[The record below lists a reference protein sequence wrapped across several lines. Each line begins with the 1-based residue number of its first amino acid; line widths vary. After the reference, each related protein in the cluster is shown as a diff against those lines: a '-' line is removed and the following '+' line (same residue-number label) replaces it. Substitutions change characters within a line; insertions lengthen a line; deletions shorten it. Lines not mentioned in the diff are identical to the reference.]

1 MASCDV
7 VDRILGS
14 RRRSP
19 IPSKYRPFQ
28 YYHARVLRKFCPGG
42 GRVPG
47 YRSQIGGY
55 RQPVGRNE
63 SDCGQELGGGTP
75 GRSASNG
82 WGTAARERG
91 YSKKRMTLLFWQ
103 TRERPVGWLKV
114 GGWRPVARCRIAD
127 VACAFGGMR
136 GWLGAGQVS

>member
-14 RRRSP
+14 RCRSP

-42 GRVPG
+42 GRVSG
-47 YRSQIGGY
+47 YRSQIGGC

-75 GRSASNG
+75 GRSTSNG
-82 WGTAARERG
+82 SGTAAKKPG
-91 YSKKRMTLLFWQ
+91 YSKNRITLLFWQ
-103 TRERPVGWLKV
+103 TRKTASRMVESRWLEASRKVSNRGRRLRVWGDERM
-114 GGWRPVARCRIAD
+114 A
-127 VACAFGGMR
+127 
-136 GWLGAGQVS
+136 GAGQVS